1 MNSDITLR
9 AIELAHIL
17 FRDNLADDGG
27 HLVYDDKFFE
37 NLDKIIE
44 KIHETRAFAE
54 AMR

>member
-17 FRDNLADDGG
+17 LRDNLADGGG

-37 NLDKIIE
+37 RLDQILE
-44 KIHETRAFAE
+44 KIHETRDFAE